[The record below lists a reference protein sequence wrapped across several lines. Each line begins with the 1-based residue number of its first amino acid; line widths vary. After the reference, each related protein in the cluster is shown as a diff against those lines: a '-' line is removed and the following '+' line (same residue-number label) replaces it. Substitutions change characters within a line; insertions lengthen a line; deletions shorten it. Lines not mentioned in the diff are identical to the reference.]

1 MVSQFSAQ
9 ALVPRVLRQYSRG
22 TSLSVC
28 VRSCT
33 AGIASAALE
42 LYLIRSSNGED
53 AKIWEYQERRGGS
66 GGGDEVAAS
75 PKASPG
81 SERHYVALRGF
92 LNPWKALCCLRSFPR
107 PSRLLHV
114 RSCTVVLAG
123 AALKLNVWCH
133 YFSIRGWR
141 GSNRVKFL
149 ELYSIARVI
158 FYVYPSNLENIY
170 LTS

>member
-33 AGIASAALE
+33 AGIVPRSNSI
-42 LYLIRSSNGED
+42 LIRSSNGED

-114 RSCTVVLAG
+114 RSCTVVLAS

>member
-33 AGIASAALE
+33 AGIVPRSNSI
-42 LYLIRSSNGED
+42 LIRSNNGED

-92 LNPWKALCCLRSFPR
+92 SQPLKGT
-107 PSRLLHV
+107 LLPKEF
-114 RSCTVVLAG
+114 SSTLAS
-123 AALKLNVWCH
+123 AACE
-133 YFSIRGWR
+133 
-141 GSNRVKFL
+141 
-149 ELYSIARVI
+149 ELYGGACRRRAQTQCLMPLL
-158 FYVYPSNLENIY
+158 FH
-170 LTS
+170 